1 MVAITRIIQTCMSQK
16 SIILVVIIFALL
28 VVGMFMY
35 AYMKKAELTSN
46 EPPQTEEIDEET
58 VLYPYITRIDAVH
71 YYIDGVHTIVG
82 EIEMPTPCDLLEVES
97 VVMESFPE
105 QVVLNF
111 SVINTAEACIQVIT
125 SQRFMAEFSASP
137 EAVITASFMGRSV
150 DLNLIPAPQGET
162 PDQFEL
168 FIKG

>member
-1 MVAITRIIQTCMSQK
+1 MSQK
-16 SIILVVIIFALL
+16 SIILAVVIFTLL
-28 VVGMFMY
+28 VAGMFMY
-35 AYMKKAELTSN
+35 AYIKKAELASN
-46 EPPQTEEIDEET
+46 VPPQVEEEIEVDEEADP
-58 VLYPYITRIDAVH
+58 YPYITRIDAVH
-71 YYIDGVHTIVG
+71 YFIDGVHTIVG

-105 QVVLNF
+105 QVMLNF

-137 EAVITASFMGRSV
+137 EAVISASFIGRSV
-150 DLNLIPAPQGET
+150 TLNLIPAPEGET